1 MAGVMGALPTGEV
14 VHTRSQPYSLPLA
27 DMWGLMNMSFA
38 SRTCNSTVA
47 IVLRPKKHI
56 PKKNISCL
64 SIIFFIC
71 LGVRGSNGVQGLQ
84 VPHIREPVELR
95 DAERI
100 QMLDKTQKKVF
111 CHIRTFSVLYKGH
124 LGLTFV
130 LASSLPLGLWPP
142 SRQCTPWP
150 SAWQNPYHFGFL

>member
-1 MAGVMGALPTGEV
+1 MSRAMGASPSGEV
-14 VHTRSQPYSLPLA
+14 VHTRSKPYSLPSA
-27 DMWGLMNMSFA
+27 DMWGMMNMSFA

-56 PKKNISCL
+56 PKKNNISCL

-84 VPHIREPVELR
+84 VPHVREPVELR

-100 QMLDKTQKKVF
+100 QMLDKT
-111 CHIRTFSVLYKGH
+111 
-124 LGLTFV
+124 
-130 LASSLPLGLWPP
+130 
-142 SRQCTPWP
+142 
-150 SAWQNPYHFGFL
+150 